1 MVEIAMTDHPS
12 DTELEELRRENRQLR
27 ERIDAIE
34 RRAER
39 ADAARTS
46 LMRGGFRLLLPL
58 LDRQKVVRSFGKL
71 AETLSG
77 FSGAREHW
85 PSREEVLLQTRT
97 FMESVVRFL
106 IRRRT
111 LILLFSLLATL
122 VPALQIWLFARQNEI
137 IENQTRFQKVQ
148 LFDVVARSMT
158 EGDRNARTITGAL
171 LANADLDF
179 LQNVMTEAFDPGAF
193 ALYRR
198 EGLQATA
205 RRAQDTGFRGNLIR
219 AAVRAV
225 DKRLETGEDAGTVLA
240 QLRSIFVQ
248 ILKDTEYRL
257 PEVVRTGR
265 DEGEIDGELMEE
277 VDGYIGQVGALL
289 KKYGRLARSADQP
302 AQYYQ
307 DIRPLLARMSRIS
320 SVRSSAFAGTYR
332 LIMEDF
338 LLEVADECGLRDGA
352 VQLGSRDPKTVLK
365 GGIDKLEA
373 RYGAAALDWPRF
385 RQQVSDTL

>member
-1 MVEIAMTDHPS
+1 MIEVAMADHPS
-12 DTELEELRRENRQLR
+12 ETELEELRRENRQLR
-27 ERIDAIE
+27 ERLDAIE

-39 ADAARTS
+39 AEAARKG
-46 LMRGGFRLLLPL
+46 LLRGGFRILLPL

-71 AETLSG
+71 AETVSG
-77 FSGAREHW
+77 FSGPREHW

-97 FMESVVRFL
+97 FMESVVRFV

-122 VPALQIWLFARQNEI
+122 VPALQIWLFARQNAI

-193 ALYRR
+193 TLYRR
-198 EGLQATA
+198 EGLQATT
-205 RRAQDTGFRGNLIR
+205 RRAQDTGFRGNLMR

-225 DKRLETGEDAGTVLA
+225 DKRLETGEDARTVLA
-240 QLRSIFVQ
+240 QLRGIFVQ

-289 KKYGRLARSADQP
+289 KKYGRLARSADQSG
-302 AQYYQ
+302 QYYQ

-320 SVRSSAFAGTYR
+320 SVKNSAFASTYR
-332 LIMEDF
+332 LVMEDL
-338 LLEVADECGLRDGA
+338 LLEVADESGLRDGA
-352 VQLGSRDPKTVLK
+352 IQLGNRDPKTVLK
-365 GGIDKLEA
+365 TGIDKLEA

-385 RQQVSDTL
+385 RQQVSGTL